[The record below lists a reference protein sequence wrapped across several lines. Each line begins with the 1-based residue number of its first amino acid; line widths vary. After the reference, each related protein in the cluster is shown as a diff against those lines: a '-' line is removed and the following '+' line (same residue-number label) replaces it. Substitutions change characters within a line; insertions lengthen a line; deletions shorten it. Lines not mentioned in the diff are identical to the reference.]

1 MKPLSAETIAS
12 MRSLLD
18 AFSRLRILVVGDM
31 VLDQFVVGVSSRVSR
46 EAPVLILR
54 HSHTENV
61 PGGAGNA
68 AANLR
73 ALGAEVIPAGLI
85 GTDDNGALLAKDL
98 ERRGIYT
105 QGLLPIN
112 GAQTTT
118 KSRIMGGLPHSPAQ
132 QIVRIDREF
141 NASLNADQEKS
152 FLDFIERQLEECHGA
167 LLSDYGYNAVTTA
180 VCNSVRNICRRRQ
193 IPVVTDSR
201 FRLCWFHDLTALTP
215 NITEVE
221 EAYGVR
227 FGTDLEA
234 LRKVAADIILRQ
246 RLEALLVTRGKFG
259 MILYDKQGNVEEIPV
274 YGTDQVADVTGAGD
288 TVISTFTLALAAGAC
303 LADAARMSNFAG
315 GIVVMKHGTA
325 TVSIAELWT
334 AIRATGPVPE
344 SGSKHV

>member
-1 MKPLSAETIAS
+1 MKPLEVETIAA
-12 MRSLLD
+12 MRFCLD
-18 AFSRLRILVVGDM
+18 SFARLRILVVGDM
-31 VLDQFVVGVSSRVSR
+31 VLDQFLIGVSSRVSR

-85 GTDDNGALLAKDL
+85 GTDENGDLLLQDL
-98 ERRGIYT
+98 ERRGIRT
-105 QGLLPIN
+105 DGLQRID

-118 KSRIMGGLPHSPAQ
+118 KTRIMGGLPHSPAQ

-141 NASLNADQEKS
+141 HTPLRPEQENSL
-152 FLDFIERQLEECHGA
+152 LHFIEHHLGECHGV
-167 LLSDYGYNAVTTA
+167 LLSDYGYNTVTSS
-180 VCNSVRNICRRRQ
+180 VCDSIRALCRQ
-193 IPVVTDSR
+193 QSIPIVTDSR
-201 FRLCWFHDLTALTP
+201 FRLRWFHDITALTP

-221 EAYGVR
+221 EACGIR
-227 FGTDLEA
+227 FGQDLEA
-234 LRKVAADIILRQ
+234 LRRTATEMIRDQ

-259 MILYDKQGNVEEIPV
+259 MILYDKEGNIDEIPV

-288 TVISTFTLALAAGAC
+288 TVISAFTLALSAGAT
-303 LADAARMSNFAG
+303 LGQAARLSNFAG

-325 TVSIAELWT
+325 TVSAEELWE
-334 AIRATGPVPE
+334 AIRLAGPPME
-344 SGSKHV
+344 SGK